1 MENQNI
7 GKSIMLDD
15 KIEDGFYLLKF
26 HNEEEQ
32 EVEVS
37 RNVDKSFL
45 QLHFCIKNSA
55 KLIFNGGHY
64 VLDLPENKSFLSV

>member
-1 MENQNI
+1 MENQSI

-45 QLHFCIKNSA
+45 QLHF
-55 KLIFNGGHY
+55 H
-64 VLDLPENKSFLSV
+64 